1 MQGSLGEE
9 SVEERGGSKSVIE
22 ECDRSIYVARDYLLS
37 TETDGVIWPS
47 QGQRDNVGE
56 ERIGEKK
63 ND

>member
-1 MQGSLGEE
+1 MKKA
-9 SVEERGGSKSVIE
+9 GGKRRLE